1 MKVLARAIFT
11 MWQGREVE
19 LEIDA
24 LNRIDQIIQVSYVQ
38 VKIVTKWLELTK
50 RSQNLINEN
59 YLNSNMWRLA

>member
-38 VKIVTKWLELTK
+38 VKIVTK
-50 RSQNLINEN
+50 
-59 YLNSNMWRLA
+59 